1 MSQPLIATTPSG
13 AQRDFDVEAAI
24 IDAFRENRQVPFD
37 RLQVMVHDGTAMLM
51 GNVNWKYQR
60 AAAEAAASHVRGVRT
75 IDNRIH
81 VEIA

>member
-1 MSQPLIATTPSG
+1 MSQHPIEAAKPA
-13 AQRDFDVEAAI
+13 AQRDFAVEAAVI
-24 IDAFRENRQVPFD
+24 AAFQENKQIPFD
-37 RLQVMVHDGTAMLM
+37 RLQVAVHDGTAMLM

-60 AAAEAAASHVRGVRT
+60 AAAEAVCARVCGVRT

>member
-1 MSQPLIATTPSG
+1 MSQTLIATAPPG
-13 AQRDFDVEAAI
+13 GQRDFDVEGAI
-24 IDAFRENRQVPFD
+24 IDAFRASPQVPFD
-37 RLQVMVHDGTAMLM
+37 RLQVVVHDGTAMLM

-60 AAAEAAASHVRGVRT
+60 AAAEVAAAHVTGVRT

>member
-1 MSQPLIATTPSG
+1 ME
-13 AQRDFDVEAAI
+13 RDLDVEAAVV
-24 IDAFRENRQVPFD
+24 DAFRANKRVPSD
-37 RLQVMVHDGTAMLM
+37 CLQVVVHDGTAMLM

-60 AAAEAAASHVRGVRT
+60 AAAELAASHVNGVRT